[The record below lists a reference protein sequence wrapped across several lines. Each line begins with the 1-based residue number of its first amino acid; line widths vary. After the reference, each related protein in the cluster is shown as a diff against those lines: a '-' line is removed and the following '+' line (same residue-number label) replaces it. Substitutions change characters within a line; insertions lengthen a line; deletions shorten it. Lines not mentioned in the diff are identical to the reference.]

1 MLQNVDIYC
10 NTLYTTIWKRLF
22 GNVVFLLFAE
32 KLEEKMKKRI
42 ISAFTV
48 LCVSSL
54 MISSVVK
61 NNNSNSENAFNAT
74 AGIVSMSAS
83 GLSNSD
89 ALVAD
94 SGAIQT
100 AVADASKYGYTNLGM
115 SIAEGNLNI
124 REAADSEASMVGKLP
139 ENGAVEILGTEGDWY
154 HIKSGEVEG
163 YVSAEFIV
171 TGSEALAKANEVA
184 TNKAKVTADAVH
196 VRLEANTDS
205 AILSNV
211 FSGDELEVI
220 AELGDW
226 VQVNVDG
233 ETGYISA
240 EFVECGIALPDAM
253 TMSEARYGEGV
264 SDVRVDLVNY
274 ALQFVG
280 NPYVWG
286 GTSLTRGADCSGF
299 VLSIYSKY
307 GISLPHSSRA
317 QANYGT
323 RVSTSE
329 LQPGDLLFYGS
340 GGISHVA
347 IYIGGGQIVHAST
360 ETTGIIVSNAFYRNP
375 ICCTS
380 LLN

>member
-1 MLQNVDIYC
+1 
-10 NTLYTTIWKRLF
+10 
-22 GNVVFLLFAE
+22 
-32 KLEEKMKKRI
+32 
-42 ISAFTV
+42 
-48 LCVSSL
+48 
-54 MISSVVK
+54 
-61 NNNSNSENAFNAT
+61 
-74 AGIVSMSAS
+74 
-83 GLSNSD
+83 
-89 ALVAD
+89 
-94 SGAIQT
+94 
-100 AVADASKYGYTNLGM
+100 
-115 SIAEGNLNI
+115 
-124 REAADSEASMVGKLP
+124 MVGKLP
-139 ENGAVEILGTEGDWY
+139 ENGAVEILRTEGDWY

-286 GTSLTRGADCSGF
+286 GTSLTHGADCSGF

>member
-22 GNVVFLLFAE
+22 GNVVFLFFAE

-61 NNNSNSENAFNAT
+61 NSNSNSENAFNAT

-94 SGAIQT
+94 SGAVQT

>member
-1 MLQNVDIYC
+1 
-10 NTLYTTIWKRLF
+10 
-22 GNVVFLLFAE
+22 
-32 KLEEKMKKRI
+32 MKKRI
-42 ISAFTV
+42 ISAFAV

-54 MISSVVK
+54 MISSAVK
-61 NNNSNSENAFNAT
+61 NTNSNSENAFNAT

-83 GLSNSD
+83 GLTNNS
-89 ALVAD
+89 AFVAD
-94 SGAIQT
+94 SGAVQT
-100 AVADASKYGYTNLGM
+100 AIADASKYGYTNLGM

-139 ENGAVEILGTEGDWY
+139 ENGAVEILDTEGSWY

-163 YVSAEFIV
+163 YVSAEFII
-171 TGSEALAKANEVA
+171 TGEEALKKANEVA

-317 QANYGT
+317 QSNYGT